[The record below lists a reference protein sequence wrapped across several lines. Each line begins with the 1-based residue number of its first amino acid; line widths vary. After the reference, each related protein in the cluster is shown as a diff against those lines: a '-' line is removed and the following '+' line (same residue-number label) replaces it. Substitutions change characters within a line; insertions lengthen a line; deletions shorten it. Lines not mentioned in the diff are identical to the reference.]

1 MAERHKPTPEQRKRA
16 IASGV
21 LLGIFAVVTYLVS
34 MMKMLG

>member
-1 MAERHKPTPEQRKRA
+1 MAVRHKPTPEQRKRA

-34 MMKMLG
+34 MMRMLG